1 MLQPQ
6 LFGPFRNEGLF
17 ADHYLQDVLP
27 KTPELWDTA
36 GLDGAREELLALW
49 QDQAGQVAH
58 YSEAQLEDH
67 FVKPVLKRGCPRRS

>member
-49 QDQAGQVAH
+49 QDQAGQVAQ
-58 YSEAQLEDH
+58 YSEAQ
-67 FVKPVLKRGCPRRS
+67 GCDRHSGSLTLAAIAKG

>member
-27 KTPELWDTA
+27 KAPELTNKQADVGDNENT
-36 GLDGAREELLALW
+36 GGPDG
-49 QDQAGQVAH
+49 H
-58 YSEAQLEDH
+58 
-67 FVKPVLKRGCPRRS
+67 